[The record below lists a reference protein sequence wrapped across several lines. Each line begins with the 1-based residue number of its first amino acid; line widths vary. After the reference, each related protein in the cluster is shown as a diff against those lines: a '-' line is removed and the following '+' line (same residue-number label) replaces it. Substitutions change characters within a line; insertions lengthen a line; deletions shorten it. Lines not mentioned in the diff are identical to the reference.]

1 MGFPNVEVNQSFW
14 ESLANHFFIGFGG
27 VYTFHLQNF
36 MDDILHGKTEDFMIR
51 LQSLFADTNSEPEAD
66 KEIHFQNMMAI
77 ACKMMGLETR
87 TEIHSSRGR
96 CDMQIETSAFIYI
109 FEFKVDGSAEEALR
123 QIMERG
129 YAERF
134 APDHRIV
141 YLIGA
146 NFSTATR
153 TLTDWRIDI
162 ASHECPD

>member
-1 MGFPNVEVNQSFW
+1 MKNMKTTWKRAVSGF
-14 ESLANHFFIGFGG
+14 LAAIMIIG
-27 VYTFHLQNF
+27 
-36 MDDILHGKTEDFMIR
+36 ILP
-51 LQSLFADTNSEPEAD
+51 SAAFA
-66 KEIHFQNMMAI
+66 
-77 ACKMMGLETR
+77 G
-87 TEIHSSRGR
+87 
-96 CDMQIETSAFIYI
+96 DMQIETSAFIYI

-134 APDHRIV
+134 AADHRIV